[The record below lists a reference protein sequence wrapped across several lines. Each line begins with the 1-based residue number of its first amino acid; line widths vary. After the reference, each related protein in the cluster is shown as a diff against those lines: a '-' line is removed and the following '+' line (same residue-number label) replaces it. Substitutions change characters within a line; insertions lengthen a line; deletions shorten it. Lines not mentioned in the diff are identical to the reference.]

1 MVSARRRKLVLG
13 ELIINREE
21 EKDWENCSCGECKH
35 YYMYYDNLDWECFG
49 CDFNSKKINDP
60 SDEACPYI
68 KLRERR

>member
-1 MVSARRRKLVLG
+1 MNK
-13 ELIINREE
+13 EE
-21 EKDWENCSCGECKH
+21 EQRDWENHCCGECKH
-35 YYMYYDNLDWECFG
+35 CYMYYDNLDWECFG